1 VNEGRL
7 RRMLTGTFGLL
18 MLAGLVGWFAT
29 ACGGSGG
36 STSAPAATGSFAGGT
51 PAPHVGDASGSG
63 AVGGTRGSGSNV
75 LQIGPDIVKVASIS
89 LQVRKGSFSDRFQQA
104 AAVAAAN
111 GGFVESS
118 DTSAGDVPSGTITIR
133 VPVDRFETVLG
144 QLKGLGTLK
153 GTKISGEDVTS
164 KFVDLEAQLRNWRS
178 QESVLLRLMS
188 KATTIDES
196 IRVQQQLQRVQ
207 GTIEE
212 LAGQDRMLGNQV
224 VMSTITVSLT
234 EASPAPPP
242 PGKRGPLLRA
252 WDEALRGF
260 VNVIAAVVVGV
271 GYLLPVGLIVLVG
284 WLGWLGVRRVQRRRP
299 EPVPTA

>member
-1 VNEGRL
+1 
-7 RRMLTGTFGLL
+7 MTGTFGLL

-29 ACGGSGG
+29 ACGSSGSSSTPGATMAGG
-36 STSAPAATGSFAGGT
+36 ATSAPAPQGT
-51 PAPHVGDASGSG
+51 PGF
-63 AVGGTRGSGSNV
+63 VGGTRGSGSDSNV

-89 LQVRKGSFSDRFQQA
+89 LQVKKGSFADRFQQA
-104 AAVAAAN
+104 TSVAAAN

-118 DTSAGDVPSGTITIR
+118 DTSIGQFRSGTITIR
-133 VPVDRFETVLG
+133 VPVDRFEAALG
-144 QLKGLGTLK
+144 QLKGLGTLRD
-153 GTKISGEDVTS
+153 TKVTGEDVTS
-164 KFVDLEAQLRNWRS
+164 KFVDLDAQLRNWRS

-212 LAGQDRMLGNQV
+212 LAGQGRLLGNQAA
-224 VMSTITVSLT
+224 MSTITIAMT
-234 EASPAPPP
+234 EAPPVTAP

-252 WDEALRGF
+252 WDEAVKGF

-271 GYLLPVGLIVLVG
+271 GYLLPMALIALAG
-284 WLGWLGVRRVQRRRP
+284 WLGWLGLRRVQRRRP
-299 EPVPTA
+299 EPVSSGPTA